1 MNRVIGPSLA
11 CGAPMMLFASWIKHP
26 FDVPVQRLHDADP
39 SEHRWPA
46 EIGDQ
51 DQRFHSRMPFRRLGP
66 GLWMFTDVFA
76 FPRSIGVGFTNPAAI
91 LAKRARHYR

>member
-1 MNRVIGPSLA
+1 
-11 CGAPMMLFASWIKHP
+11 MLFASWIKHP

-51 DQRFHSRMPFRRLGP
+51 DQRFHSRLPFRRLVL
-66 GLWMFTDVFA
+66 GLGQLRDVIA
-76 FPRSIGVGFTNPAAI
+76 GVHQGDQLVSVRQQYGFVETP
-91 LAKRARHYR
+91 LPSFVGLQ